1 MEKELVS
8 RVSQSRAF
16 STLLEQRAG
25 VSRRFRLKLADG
37 GAVAV
42 GRQHSEGP
50 SRSTVGVSRVLFRNI
65 IDLGNCFLG
74 TMTAHFV
81 ALLDGKPSRFRHHR
95 MIGSGSG

>member
-8 RVSQSRAF
+8 RVSQSRGF
-16 STLLEQRAG
+16 STLLEQRSG

-50 SRSTVGVSRVLFRNI
+50 SRSTVGVSRVLFRKI
-65 IDLGNCFLG
+65 IDLANCVSRA
-74 TMTAHFV
+74 MTAHSSLCPMV
-81 ALLDGKPSRFRHHR
+81 SLLASVTAG
-95 MIGSGSG
+95 